1 MSRHPLRRSL
11 GRRTAAAVFVAVT
24 AVALP
29 ACGEDDPEPSAGDE
43 VPDVRGSEDLD
54 DVYNGP
60 YSADLREDLEG
71 YDGQEI
77 TVEGTVDRVLSAV
90 AFTLGPPDGEDAASV
105 LVVVE
110 GAATAPEPGDD
121 VVVAAVAQDEFR
133 TDEVGAELDLPEDD
147 ATFEEWE
154 GDPYLLA
161 SLVEPAPA
169 GG

>member
-11 GRRTAAAVFVAVT
+11 GRRTAAAVFVVVT
-24 AVALP
+24 AVTLP
-29 ACGEDDPEPSAGDE
+29 ACSEDDPEPSAGDE

-54 DVYNGP
+54 DVFNGP

-77 TVEGTVDRVLSAV
+77 TVEGTVDRVLSPV
-90 AFTLGPPDGEDAASV
+90 AFTLGPPDGDDAEPV

-110 GAATAPEPGDD
+110 EAATAPEAGED
-121 VVVAAVAQDEFR
+121 VVVAATAQDEFR
-133 TDEVGAELDLPEDD
+133 TDEVGAELDLLEDD
-147 ATFEEWE
+147 ETFEEWE
-154 GDPYLLA
+154 GDPYLRA

-169 GG
+169 G

>member
-29 ACGEDDPEPSAGDE
+29 ACGEDDPESSAGDE

-77 TVEGTVDRVLSAV
+77 TVEGTVDRVLSPV
-90 AFTLGPPDGEDAASV
+90 AFTLAPPEGEDAEPV
-105 LVVVE
+105 LVVVQE
-110 GAATAPEPGDD
+110 AATAPEAGSD

-133 TDEVGAELDLPEDD
+133 SDEVDAELDLPEDD
-147 ATFEEWE
+147 ETFEEWE